1 MEATPDTLLFLVT
14 YREYVAGA
22 GLPPDHANENFVYYA
37 APVGKLMRATKIT
50 FNPKGE
56 LFAVRGADVF
66 SGHLPL
72 SPGEEWFTDDRK
84 VGTAEWGNYKFLLF
98 DPQGELYAVTNQGD
112 LFKGPAPTDKALPW
126 KYHTGILMGSGNWNS
141 LRALFFDPKGILY
154 AVRSDGKLI
163 RRSPPTGLQDNW
175 FATAQQVGKDNWYQ
189 LTHFIAFSPEGE
201 LWCASK
207 IVSLEPQ
214 ALATQK
220 TFTNSS
226 GQPHKYSFSVS
237 KEITTTSTFSHDQS
251 YTVSTK
257 SEITFSAG
265 IPSILE
271 TEGKISINTSTTR
284 TWNFTET
291 NTITT
296 SFSATTDV
304 TEDLLPGTHPT
315 KVLIPWISNARAFL
329 QFFGQVFQSFNGFSD
344 FASGSCVIRDKG
356 ATGAT
361 STFQHRTDPTPLC
374 Q

>member
-1 MEATPDTLLFLVT
+1 T
-14 YREYVAGA
+14 
-22 GLPPDHANENFVYYA
+22 GLPQPSKWE
-37 APVGKLMRATKIT
+37 
-50 FNPKGE
+50 
-56 LFAVRGADVF
+56 
-66 SGHLPL
+66 
-72 SPGEEWFTDDRK
+72 
-84 VGTAEWGNYKFLLF
+84 
-98 DPQGELYAVTNQGD
+98 
-112 LFKGPAPTDKALPW
+112 
-126 KYHTGILMGSGNWNS
+126 
-141 LRALFFDPKGILY
+141 
-154 AVRSDGKLI
+154 
-163 RRSPPTGLQDNW
+163 
-175 FATAQQVGKDNWYQ
+175 KDNWYQ

-201 LWCASK
+201 LWCATELPGTFFKWPAATSPDPQYPHNEAVRTGEGASSCICLAFTTDRTIASIEHFEFLPDLGK

-271 TEGKISINTSTTR
+271 TEWKISINRSTTR

-304 TEDLLPGTHPT
+304 TLAPNTSLCMQAFVT
-315 KVLIPWISNARAFL
+315 KGVMEIPYRARVRSY
-329 QFFGQVFQSFNGFSD
+329 FGYEFTIEGVY
-344 FASGSCVIRDKG
+344 KG
-356 ATGAT
+356 ATVFNLTVKQTDCKSLAST
-361 STFQHRTDPTPLC
+361 SASRAGLL
-374 Q
+374 

>member
-126 KYHTGILMGSGNWNS
+126 KYHTGILMGSG
-141 LRALFFDPKGILY
+141 
-154 AVRSDGKLI
+154 
-163 RRSPPTGLQDNW
+163 
-175 FATAQQVGKDNWYQ
+175 
-189 LTHFIAFSPEGE
+189 
-201 LWCASK
+201 K

-271 TEGKISINTSTTR
+271 TEGKISINRSTTR

-304 TEDLLPGTHPT
+304 TLAPNTSLCMQAFVT
-315 KVLIPWISNARAFL
+315 KGVMEIPYRARVRSY
-329 QFFGQVFQSFNGFSD
+329 FGYEFTIEGVY
-344 FASGSCVIRDKG
+344 KG
-356 ATGAT
+356 ATVFNLTVKQTDCKSLAST
-361 STFQHRTDPTPLC
+361 SASRAGLL
-374 Q
+374 